1 MCGASASAHCQPLWQ
16 GFILW
21 YWHHRAMQRRI
32 VSITD
37 REQLLIVW
45 GTPSR
50 AHVGISIMLWN
61 GREWGRREEGEHN
74 SSWRWPSLPSAAN
87 YNAMTEASSFPKW
100 EYKQMV
106 DSNKCEQSA
115 DASKAPTPTWPW
127 WWYVQREIKNGER
140 TKMNNKNSSSS
151 GNN

>member
-1 MCGASASAHCQPLWQ
+1 MAHRP
-16 GFILW
+16 
-21 YWHHRAMQRRI
+21 
-32 VSITD
+32 
-37 REQLLIVW
+37 LLIVSLCGKASFYGIGITEQCKEVLW
-45 GTPSR
+45 VSLTGSSFSLCGELLAGPMWVLALCYEKEGNEGGGR
-50 AHVGISIMLWN
+50 AQLKLALAF
-61 GREWGRREEGEHN
+61 
-74 SSWRWPSLPSAAN
+74 SSLTSAAN

-151 GNN
+151 RNN